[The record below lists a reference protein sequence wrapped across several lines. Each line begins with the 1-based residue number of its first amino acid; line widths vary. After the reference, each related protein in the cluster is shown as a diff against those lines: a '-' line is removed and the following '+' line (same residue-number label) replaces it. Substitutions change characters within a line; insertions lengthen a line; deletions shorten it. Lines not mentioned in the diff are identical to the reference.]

1 MLQNISKYTYR
12 FENLL
17 YQEKTEADS
26 AIPTD
31 ITDYIDKIDQDED
44 DEEVF
49 QIIQMLRKK

>member
-1 MLQNISKYTYR
+1 MLQNISKYICR

-44 DEEVF
+44 EEEVF